1 MEKKASPKEKYLFC
15 THRVSSY
22 ELDSFGHVNNAVFLN
37 YLEKARCQYL
47 THRGISFNHFAQW
60 QMFPVVT
67 KAVLEYKAPA
77 KADDC
82 LHIKGWVAAHT
93 AVSFTMKYEITNRE
107 TNKLILKGETVHVFI
122 NERNRPIRIPQ
133 EFYRKFIG

>member
-1 MEKKASPKEKYLFC
+1 MEKKATPTKKFLFC
-15 THRVSSY
+15 NHRVSSY

-47 THRGISFNHFAQW
+47 TQKGISFSHFAQW

-67 KAVLEYKAPA
+67 KAVLEFKAPA

-82 LHIKGWVAAHT
+82 LQIKGWVAGHT
-93 AVSFTMKYEITNRE
+93 AISFTMKYEITNE
-107 TNKLILKGETVHVFI
+107 KSNQLILIGETIHVFI
-122 NERNRPIRIPQ
+122 NQNNRPIRIPG
-133 EFYRKFIG
+133 EFHRKFID